1 MLTAVAVISVFFLVV
16 IFHEFG
22 HFIVAKMVDIKVH
35 EFSIGMGP
43 RLASIKKGETEY
55 SIRILPIGGY
65 VRMEGEDET
74 SNDLRS
80 FTNKPILSRAAVL
93 FAGAFMNFVLAVL
106 VFSIISYVI
115 GMPTTI
121 IEKVTPNF
129 PAEISG
135 LKNGDKIIQ
144 INDKTVTKWEDI
156 VTEINKEKDKELEI
170 IVLRGNEK
178 KKFVVEPV
186 LDKESGR
193 FMIGII
199 PKAKKS
205 IIYSVK
211 VGIER
216 TIFIISMMFKFF
228 QMLFKGNI
236 NTKDIVGPVGII
248 YMVGEAARV
257 GILSVLSLTGL
268 ISVNLGFFNLLPI
281 PALDG
286 SRLLFLFIESIRKKP
301 IEPEKEGFIH
311 FIGFIFLMILMIL
324 IAYKDIIRFNV
335 LR

>member
-1 MLTAVAVISVFFLVV
+1 MLTAVAAILVFFLVV

-65 VRMEGEDET
+65 VRMEGEDEV

-80 FTNKPILSRAAVL
+80 FNNKSILSRAAVL

-106 VFSIISYVI
+106 VFSIIAYVI

-121 IEKVTPNF
+121 IEKVTPSF

-135 LKNGDKIIQ
+135 LKNGDKIVQ
-144 INDKTVTKWEDI
+144 INDKTIKKWEEI
-156 VTEINKEKDKELEI
+156 VAEINKEKDKELEI
-170 IVLRGNEK
+170 VVLRGNEK
-178 KKFVVEPV
+178 KKFVVKPV

-248 YMVGEAARV
+248 YMVGEAAKV
-257 GILSVLSLTGL
+257 GMLSVLSLTGL

-286 SRLLFLFIESIRKKP
+286 SRLMFLFIESIRKKP

-311 FIGFIFLMILMIL
+311 FIGFIFLMILMI
-324 IAYKDIIRFNV
+324 IIVYKDIVRFNV
-335 LR
+335 FR

>member
-1 MLTAVAVISVFFLVV
+1 MLTAIAAILVFFLVV

-43 RLASIKKGETEY
+43 RLTSIRKGETEY

-65 VRMEGEDET
+65 VRMEGEDEV

-80 FTNKPILSRAAVL
+80 FNNKPILSRAAVL
-93 FAGAFMNFVLAVL
+93 FAGAFMNFVLAIL
-106 VFSIISYVI
+106 VFSIIAYVI
-115 GMPTTI
+115 GMPTTT
-121 IEKVTPNF
+121 IEKITPNF
-129 PAEISG
+129 PAENSG
-135 LKNGDKIIQ
+135 LKKGDKIVQ
-144 INDKTVTKWEDI
+144 INDKTITKWEEI
-156 VTEINKEKDKELEI
+156 VTEINKGENKKLEI

-178 KKFVVEPV
+178 KKFIVKPM
-186 LDKESGR
+186 LNKESNR
-193 FMIGII
+193 FMIGIT

-205 IIYSVK
+205 IIYSVE
-211 VGIER
+211 VGIKR

-228 QMLFKGNI
+228 EMLFKGNI

-248 YMVGEAARV
+248 YMVGEAAKV

-286 SRLLFLFIESIRKKP
+286 SRLMFLFIESIRKKP

-311 FIGFIFLMILMIL
+311 FIGFVFLMILMVI
-324 IAYKDIIRFNV
+324 IVYKDIVRFNV
-335 LR
+335 FR